1 MKYLLIKYACC
12 LSVFVTLAG
21 YPTAVLATINLPEI
35 IQLALKRDAQLRADT
50 FTAEAR
56 NADGWQS
63 VAGYGPAL
71 TASGA
76 SMRSR
81 DSSRPEDSAKMEDR
95 LAKFNEGEI
104 KVGLEQP
111 VVDLEKGSKALQ
123 GMAEMDIAELLKK
136 KAREDLLIK
145 VHERY
150 YAILSAQ
157 EAHRLAREESA
168 ALQKQLLN
176 AEDKLELGFGTLTNK
191 YDTEARY
198 RLSLAA
204 EIARK
209 SDLDNAKKALEEVI
223 DQEITCE
230 LEDLQPDMVLPDVP
244 KDLATWLE
252 ISGAANIDINIK
264 ELQLK
269 TAQLEY
275 RGVQSR
281 FLPTLVLF
289 ADYNERHPDNGL
301 LGYGEE
307 RSELDVGLRLE
318 AKILSGGRD
327 TAAVIAAGKR
337 VKAAEARAT
346 AAKRAMN
353 RSVRSLWESIR
364 QTRELIAAYQ
374 QAVMAN
380 EKALESTQAAY
391 DEGAK
396 VLLDVLNAQQ
406 DYFRSQRQYKT
417 SRYDYMIL
425 LEKFRQVVGV
435 ETVCL

>member
-1 MKYLLIKYACC
+1 MKFNLLRYRFCQIVLIFLGVFSTPASALD
-12 LSVFVTLAG
+12 LSEV
-21 YPTAVLATINLPEI
+21 
-35 IQLALKRDAQLRADT
+35 IQLAFKYDAQLRADT
-50 FTAEAR
+50 FAAEAR

-63 VAGYGPAL
+63 VAGYGPTL

-81 DSSRPEDSAKMEDR
+81 DSSQPEANAKMEDR

-111 VVDLEKGSKALQ
+111 VLDLEKGSKALM
-123 GMAEMDIAELLKK
+123 GLAEMDLAELLKK
-136 KAREDLLIK
+136 KAHEDLRLK
-145 VHERY
+145 VYERY

-157 EAHRLAREESA
+157 EAHRLARAESA
-168 ALQKQLLN
+168 ALQKQVAN
-176 AEDKLELGFGTLTNK
+176 AEEKLDLGFGTITSQ
-191 YDTEARY
+191 YDAEARY

-209 SDLDNAKKALEEVI
+209 TDLDNTIKALEEVI

-230 LEDLQPDMVLPDVP
+230 LEDLASDMLLPDIHQDV
-244 KDLATWLE
+244 ATWLE
-252 ISGAANIDINIK
+252 VSRASNIDINIK
-264 ELQLK
+264 KLQLI

-275 RGVQSR
+275 RGMQSR
-281 FLPTLVLF
+281 FLPTLVFF
-289 ADYNERHPDNGL
+289 ANYSERHPENGL

-307 RSELDVGLRLE
+307 RSEMDVGLRLE
-318 AKILSGGRD
+318 AKLLSGGRD
-327 TAAVIAAGKR
+327 TAAVVAAGKR
-337 VKAAEARAT
+337 IRAAEERTTVAE
-346 AAKRAMN
+346 RAMK
-353 RSVRSLWESIR
+353 RSVRSLWESIK
-364 QTRELIAAYQ
+364 QTRDLVAAYQ
-374 QAVMAN
+374 QAVAAN

-406 DYFRSQRQYKT
+406 DYYRSQRQYKT
-417 SRYDYMIL
+417 SRYDYMML

-435 ETVCL
+435 EKI

>member
-1 MKYLLIKYACC
+1 MKSLLIKYACC

-21 YPTAVLATINLPEI
+21 YPTVVLATINLPEI

-50 FTAEAR
+50 FAAEAR
-56 NADGWQS
+56 NVDGWQS
-63 VAGYGPAL
+63 VAGYGPTL

-81 DSSRPEDSAKMEDR
+81 DSFQPEDSAKMEDR

-176 AEDKLELGFGTLTNK
+176 AEDKLELGFGTITNK

-209 SDLDNAKKALEEVI
+209 TDLDNAKKALEEVI

-275 RGVQSR
+275 RGMQSR

-289 ADYNERHPDNGL
+289 ADYNERYPDNGL
-301 LGYGEE
+301 FGYGEE

-327 TAAVIAAGKR
+327 TAAAIAAGKR

-374 QAVMAN
+374 QAVTAN

-406 DYFRSQRQYKT
+406 DYYRSQRQYKT

>member
-1 MKYLLIKYACC
+1 MMKFNFLRYRYCLLVVVA
-12 LSVFVTLAG
+12 LGGFSTPASALDLVEV
-21 YPTAVLATINLPEI
+21 
-35 IQLALKRDAQLRADT
+35 IQLAFKYDAQLRAET
-50 FTAEAR
+50 FGAEAR

-63 VAGYGPAL
+63 VAGYGPTL

-81 DSSRPEDSAKMEDR
+81 DSSQPEDSAKMEDR
-95 LAKFNEGEI
+95 LAKFNEGELKI
-104 KVGLEQP
+104 GLEQP
-111 VVDLEKGSKALQ
+111 VFDLEKASKALQ

-136 KAREDLLIK
+136 KAGEDLLIK

-157 EAHRLAREESA
+157 EAHRLARSESV
-168 ALQKQLLN
+168 ALQKQVVN
-176 AEDKLELGFGTLTNK
+176 AEEKLELGFGTITSQ
-191 YDTEARY
+191 YDAEARY
-198 RLSLAA
+198 RLSAAA

-209 SDLDNAKKALEEVI
+209 TDLDNSIKALEEII
-223 DQEITCE
+223 DQQIDCE
-230 LEDLQPDMVLPDVP
+230 LEDLTPDMLLPAVP
-244 KDLATWLE
+244 KDAATWLE
-252 ISGAANIDINIK
+252 VAGAANIDINIRK
-264 ELQLK
+264 LQLK

-275 RGVQSR
+275 RSMQSR

-289 ADYNERHPDNGL
+289 ADYSERHPDNGL

-307 RSELDVGLRLE
+307 RSEMDVGLRLE
-318 AKILSGGRD
+318 AKLLSGGRD
-327 TAAVIAAGKR
+327 TAAVMASGKR
-337 VKAAEARAT
+337 VKAAEERLT
-346 AAKRAMN
+346 SAKRAMN
-353 RSVRSLWESIR
+353 RSVRSLWESIQ
-364 QTRELIAAYQ
+364 QTRELIAANK
-374 QAVMAN
+374 QAVAAN

-406 DYFRSQRQYKT
+406 DYYRSQRQYKT

-435 ETVCL
+435 EKI